1 MFAKRIE
8 DAQAA
13 LKSEAESCNEVARQ
27 AYNALSKVKPPSVH
41 VPEPEVELP
50 EDGSEPVFSTD
61 EDFVSSTL
69 RLKAQKA
76 LEKP

>member
-1 MFAKRIE
+1 
-8 DAQAA
+8 
-13 LKSEAESCNEVARQ
+13 
-27 AYNALSKVKPPSVH
+27 VH

-61 EDFVSSTL
+61 EDFVSATL